1 MDALIALLAQVLKPI
16 LKRLPFIRSLKSEHA
31 ESGLRSL
38 EEAEAV
44 FKASKANGGFYGE
57 PWWASGRKISQESLM
72 RELEMLITRAGDR
85 KLTKK
90 INGIIWGINQIY
102 TNNVQNQII
111 YVDGMSNR
119 DPLAA
124 DYDLEKAR
132 EQLKAIDLSLPLVSE
147 ARKRINIL
155 ER

>member
-1 MDALIALLAQVLKPI
+1 MGTLVDLLAQLLRPI
-16 LKRLPFIRSLKSEHA
+16 LNRLPFFRSLRPEHA
-31 ESGLRSL
+31 ESGLRAL
-38 EEAEAV
+38 EEAEEI
-44 FKASKANGGFYGE
+44 FKASKANGGLYGE
-57 PWWASGRKISQESLM
+57 PWWALGRKISQESLQ
-72 RELEMLITRAGDR
+72 RDLEMLKNRAGDR

-90 INGIIWGINQIY
+90 IKGIIWGINQIY
-102 TNNVQNQII
+102 TNNVQNPII

-119 DPLAA
+119 DPLSA
-124 DYDLEKAR
+124 DYDFEKAR